1 MNATN
6 PFQVLVVEDNLQF
19 RQGIL
24 MLLQLFSGQV
34 KSGQVKSGQLRQPL
48 TVAAEADTLDRA
60 LNLLVQIRPDLVLL
74 DLELREG
81 NGISLITRLRELMFD
96 CKVLVLSAHEEDEWI
111 FRAMQAGANGYVFK
125 HRIGTQ
131 LFDAITTVLRAETYL
146 PLEVVNGF
154 FRQFQIQEQAGYQ
167 ARQRLQ
173 LTEREHDILKWL
185 VQGASND
192 EIAKQLHVTVATVKS
207 HLTSIFEKLQVTS
220 RTQAI
225 VAAYKMGLVQ
235 SF

>member
-1 MNATN
+1 MNATR
-6 PFQVLVVEDNLQF
+6 PLQVLVVEDNPQF

-24 MLLQLFSGQV
+24 TLLQLFSE
-34 KSGQVKSGQLRQPL
+34 R
-48 TVAAEADTLDRA
+48 TVVAEADALDRA
-60 LNLLVQIRPDLVLL
+60 LKLLVQLRPDLVLL

-81 NGISLITRLRELMFD
+81 NGIALITRLRELPFN

-131 LFDAITTVLRAETYL
+131 LFEAITTVLRSETYL

-154 FRQFQIQEQAGYQ
+154 FRQFQFQQQSSYQ
-167 ARQRLQ
+167 SRQRLQ
-173 LTEREHDILKWL
+173 LTEREYDILRWL
-185 VQGASND
+185 IQGASND

-207 HLTSIFEKLQVTS
+207 HLTSIFEKLEVTS

-225 VAAYKMGLVQ
+225 VTAFKLGLVQ
-235 SF
+235 GYSERMRDEG

>member
-1 MNATN
+1 MNVTY
-6 PFQVLVVEDNLQF
+6 PLQVLVVEDNLQF

-24 MLLQLFSGQV
+24 TLLQLFSEQTGHSL
-34 KSGQVKSGQLRQPL
+34 K
-48 TVAAEADTLDRA
+48 VAAEADALDRA
-60 LNLLVQIRPDLVLL
+60 LTLLVQLRPYLVLL

-81 NGISLITRLRELMFD
+81 NGIALITRLRELAFD
-96 CKVLVLSAHEEDEWI
+96 CRVLVLSAHEEDEWI

-131 LFDAITTVLRAETYL
+131 LFEAITTVLRSETYL

-154 FRQFQIQEQAGYQ
+154 FRQFQFQEQSSQ
-167 ARQRLQ
+167 QSRQRLQ
-173 LTEREHDILKWL
+173 LTEREQDILKWL

-225 VAAYKMGLVQ
+225 VTAFKLGLVQ
-235 SF
+235 N

>member
-1 MNATN
+1 MNAARSL
-6 PFQVLVVEDNLQF
+6 QVLVVEDNPQF

-24 MLLQLFSGQV
+24 TLLQLFSGQT
-34 KSGQVKSGQLRQPL
+34 GQTL

-60 LNLLVQIRPDLVLL
+60 LKLLVQLRPDLVLL

-81 NGISLITRLRELMFD
+81 NGIALMTRLRELAID
-96 CKVLVLSAHEEDEWI
+96 CRVLVLSAHEEDEWI

-125 HRIGTQ
+125 HRVGTQ
-131 LFDAITTVLRAETYL
+131 LFDAITTVLRSETYL

-154 FRQFQIQEQAGYQ
+154 FRQFHVQEQSSHQ
-167 ARQRLQ
+167 SRQRLQ

-185 VQGASND
+185 VQGASNE

-225 VAAYKMGLVQ
+225 VAAFKMGLVQ
-235 SF
+235 SS